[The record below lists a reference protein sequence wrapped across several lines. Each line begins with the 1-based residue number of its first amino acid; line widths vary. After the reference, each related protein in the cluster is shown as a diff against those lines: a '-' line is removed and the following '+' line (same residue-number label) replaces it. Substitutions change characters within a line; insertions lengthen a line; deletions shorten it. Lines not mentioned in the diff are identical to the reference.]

1 MVALQHGAAV
11 INLTGRVASD
21 SLCRTIVA
29 HDARAIINHW
39 LGGNVRSHNAQ
50 MLPLTGFIDSAVDYL
65 QEQVAVAAT

>member
-21 SLCRTIVA
+21 SLYRAIAA
-29 HDARAIINHW
+29 HDAGAIVNHCP
-39 LGGNVRSHNAQ
+39 GGNVRGHNAQ
-50 MLPLTGFIDSAVDYL
+50 MLPLTNFIDSAVDYL